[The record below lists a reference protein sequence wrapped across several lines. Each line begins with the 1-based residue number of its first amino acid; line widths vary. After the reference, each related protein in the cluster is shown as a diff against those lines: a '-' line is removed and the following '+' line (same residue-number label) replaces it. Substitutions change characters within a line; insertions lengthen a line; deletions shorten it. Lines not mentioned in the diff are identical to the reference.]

1 MRYILLN
8 NTTKERGKKTIK
20 QVDNKEYNKRD
31 YIDFSIDW
39 LQIGD
44 YELKILILTSVLE
57 DVDLAFNG
65 NLKTMCEWLGIK
77 STPNNNNNIK
87 QAIENLSSSSYIE
100 FTKKGQKYIIT
111 VTDKGKENNKIIAIR
126 KCWVETFKNYKEQ
139 VKNVSIGWIN
149 LLKVFVYICSKNKHI
164 FTQNEIAK
172 ELNISIRTVAT
183 ALQVISQCKL
193 QGLKIFK
200 DRATEE
206 YKDFKG
212 NKFIYNIGTEIIVGM
227 EFE

>member
-1 MRYILLN
+1 MH
-8 NTTKERGKKTIK
+8 
-20 QVDNKEYNKRD
+20 
-31 YIDFSIDW
+31 
-39 LQIGD
+39 IGD

-65 NLKTMCEWLGIK
+65 NLKTMCEWLGVK
-77 STPNNNNNIK
+77 SSPNNNNNIK
-87 QAIENLSSSSYIE
+87 QAIENLSSSGYIE

-111 VTDKGKENNKIIAIR
+111 VTNKGKEDNKIIAIR

-139 VKNVSIGWIN
+139 VKDVSIGWIN

-172 ELNISIRTVAT
+172 ELKISIRTVAT
-183 ALQVISQCKL
+183 ALKVISQCKL